1 MSKRKRSESLGA
13 TIAAALG
20 GLGAAC
26 VGGVLVRMGVRLVV
40 AAASVG
46 GVGALGAVA
55 LDGRARDAALGA
67 SAVGAGQLVL
77 AWLEADARIAA
88 SERKRNAA
96 LVGVADVVEVDD
108 ERDPVEHDAVRD
120 QPDDDG
126 LVIELA
132 MPRNGA
138 PESLWDRLRSPASS
152 PWLGVAMAALPLLLL
167 AWL

>member
-26 VGGVLVRMGVRLVV
+26 VGGVLVRMGVRPVV
-40 AAASVG
+40 AAAGVG

-77 AWLEADARIAA
+77 AWLEAEARIAA
-88 SERKRNAA
+88 AEGERNAA
-96 LVGVADVVEVDD
+96 LADVADVV
-108 ERDPVEHDAVRD
+108 
-120 QPDDDG
+120 G
-126 LVIELA
+126 
-132 MPRNGA
+132 
-138 PESLWDRLRSPASS
+138 
-152 PWLGVAMAALPLLLL
+152 
-167 AWL
+167 